1 MNAREL
7 LEQLRI
13 DLKRSIDS
21 IIDEAIQRA
30 ESDKRPHRRY
40 SIEIVQQKA
49 VKCDGIPGKTK
60 GRSASLSSQTVSD
73 DEKELWI
80 AFTHDV

>member
-30 ESDKRPHRRY
+30 ESNIRPHHPY
-40 SIEIVQQKA
+40 SIEIVQQEVIKHNA
-49 VKCDGIPGKTK
+49 ITEDAG
-60 GRSASLSSQTVSD
+60 GRSASLSSQTVSE

-80 AFTHDV
+80 ACTHDG